1 MRPAILPLLIVL
13 TACGAPATTARSAGA
28 PAVSASA
35 SASAA
40 ISAPAPASTPASA
53 ETQAAAEATSGSGCA
68 PAPSRKLD
76 VKLLRQVAFDYD
88 PLNSPEELAA
98 KMPLVVAGTVKDF
111 VPGPVVEEGIPGDR
125 THYVLMPV
133 RVTERFKG
141 RSPGLVHVKFFQGGI
156 WRNQTPVHSVAD
168 FRRGLPEGTEILLF
182 VSQDTRREWPTIED
196 RAALPA
202 GTPIYTTH
210 PQGALLGRGLR
221 VIGGMEEINPASR
234 WADPCGLDGIA
245 TRLRAAGYRGTP

>member
-1 MRPAILPLLIVL
+1 MIMRLIVLTSLVAL
-13 TACGAPATTARSAGA
+13 TACGAPAPVARSTGA
-28 PAVSASA
+28 PA
-35 SASAA
+35 
-40 ISAPAPASTPASA
+40 ASTPASA
-53 ETQAAAEATSGSGCA
+53 PASTKTRAEAESGSRCA
-68 PAPSRKLD
+68 PAPSRRLD
-76 VKLLRQVAFDYD
+76 PKLLRQIAFDYD

-98 KMPLVVAGTVKDF
+98 KTPLVVGGTVEDF
-111 VPGPVVEEGIPGDR
+111 VPGPIVEEGLPGDR

-141 RSPGLVHVKFFQGGI
+141 RSAGLVHVKFFQGGI

-168 FRRGLPEGTEILLF
+168 FRRGVPEGTRVLLF
-182 VSQDTRREWPTIED
+182 VYPDTRKEWPVVED

-221 VIGGMEEINPASR
+221 VIGGMEEIDPASR

-245 TRLRAAGYRGTP
+245 ARLRAAGYRGTP

>member
-1 MRPAILPLLIVL
+1 MIMRLIVL
-13 TACGAPATTARSAGA
+13 TPLIALTACGTPATVDRSTGAPA
-28 PAVSASA
+28 
-35 SASAA
+35 
-40 ISAPAPASTPASA
+40 ASTPASA
-53 ETQAAAEATSGSGCA
+53 PASMGPRAEAESGPRCA
-68 PAPSRKLD
+68 PAPATRLD

-141 RSPGLVHVKFFQGGI
+141 RSAGLVHVKFFQGGT
-156 WRNQTPVHSVAD
+156 WKKQTPVHSVAD
-168 FRRGLPEGTEILLF
+168 FRRGIPEGTRILLF
-182 VSQDTRREWPTIED
+182 VSQDTREEWPVIKD
-196 RAALPA
+196 RTVLPA

-210 PQGALLGRGLR
+210 PQGALLGRGPR
-221 VIGGMEEINPASR
+221 VIGGMEKINPASR
-234 WADPCGLDGIA
+234 WGDPCGLDGIA

>member
-1 MRPAILPLLIVL
+1 MIMRLTVLTLLVAL
-13 TACGAPATTARSAGA
+13 TACGAPETVDRSTGA
-28 PAVSASA
+28 PA
-35 SASAA
+35 
-40 ISAPAPASTPASA
+40 APAPALT
-53 ETQAAAEATSGSGCA
+53 ETEARAGSRCA
-68 PAPSRKLD
+68 PAPSRRLD
-76 VKLLRQVAFDYD
+76 VKLLRQIAFDYD

-98 KMPLVVAGTVKDF
+98 KTPLVVAGTVKDF
-111 VPGPVVEEGIPGDR
+111 VPGPIVEEGIPGDR

-141 RSPGLVHVKFFQGGI
+141 RSAGLVHVKFFQGGI
-156 WRNQTPVHSVAD
+156 WRKQTPVHSVAD
-168 FRRGLPEGTEILLF
+168 FRRGVPEGTRILLF
-182 VSQDTRREWPTIED
+182 VYPDTRKEWPVVED

-210 PQGALLGRGLR
+210 PQGALLGSGLR

-245 TRLRAAGYRGTP
+245 TRLRAAGYRGTS